1 MTAQAAVDR
10 RRWSLPQLALLVPW
24 VAVVIGA
31 FQPVRDNSF
40 LWHIRAGD
48 LQVDSG
54 AVLTRDPFSFTRFD
68 EPWLTQSWLADVT
81 YSWLHVRT
89 DLLFTPWMLLILGL
103 TTITLAAALIH
114 RISKSVPATAI
125 LTFLTAVLLVPV
137 MVPRP
142 VIFTFPLLLLV
153 VIGWENPK
161 LRWTLPFVLW
171 IWASVHGSFF
181 IGLLYMFLRWIAA
194 RDWRA
199 WPVGIVSGIAT
210 LLTAHGMGAA
220 VTVVTFLSLRDHL
233 ENMME
238 WQTPDLLSVVLFPFV
253 IALFIV
259 IAGAMRGR
267 VRPNDYW
274 VLVPFTVLAL
284 SANRGVFPAWL
295 ALLPLI
301 ARALG
306 PLEWKY
312 GRGFPTP
319 VAVATAVIILAIPL
333 PLAEPT
339 ELQRSRFPV
348 SASAHLLDQ
357 RTFHD
362 DGSGGYFIYA
372 RQFSEGVY
380 IDDRV
385 ELYREGIAEFS
396 DIRAGRIDWHPS
408 FEEWGIE
415 QALVPTE
422 GPLHRL
428 LAAAGWREFYRDENF
443 AVLRAN

>member
-181 IGLLYMFLRWIAA
+181 IGLLYMFLRWIGA

-220 VTVVTFLSLRDHL
+220 VTVITFLSLRDHL

-259 IAGAMRGR
+259 IAGAMKGR

-306 PLEWKY
+306 PLEWKLR
-312 GRGFPTP
+312 GGFPTP
-319 VAVATAVIILAIPL
+319 VAAVFALVVVLMPIPFARRPDLDAT
-333 PLAEPT
+333 
-339 ELQRSRFPV
+339 RFPL
-348 SASAHLLDQ
+348 SAESHLLDL

-362 DGSGGYFIYA
+362 DGSGGYFIYSQKFA
-372 RQFSEGVY
+372 EGVY

-385 ELYREGIAEFS
+385 ELYRDMMEEFVEV
-396 DIRAGRIDWHPS
+396 RAGREDWRPV
-408 FEEWGIE
+408 FDEWAIE
-415 QALVPTE
+415 QVLAPAE

-428 LAAAGWREFYRDENF
+428 LVADGWREYFRDEQF
-443 AVLRAN
+443 VVLR